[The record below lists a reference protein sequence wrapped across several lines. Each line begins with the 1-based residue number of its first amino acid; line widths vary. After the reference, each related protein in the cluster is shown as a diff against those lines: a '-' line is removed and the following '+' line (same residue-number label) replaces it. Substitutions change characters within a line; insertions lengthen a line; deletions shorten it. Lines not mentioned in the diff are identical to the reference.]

1 MNIKKTAA
9 KILLIFLVGTSAII
23 PLVASASVS
32 NSYKTP
38 SLWPTGFWGP
48 IVWCTGNY
56 LTPPADQVT
65 LGGGKAPDTCNN
77 LCDLIGTFINVIYLG
92 MSIAIFIIAPIGV
105 AWGGIMIMVSGANPG
120 TLESGKKILLG
131 TVIGIALVLGS
142 YLIVNTVLAV
152 LNVTSV
158 GNFNGN
164 AGTCQIM

>member
-1 MNIKKTAA
+1 MDIKKTFA
-9 KILLIFLVGTSAII
+9 KIVLILLIGSSIAL
-23 PLVASASVS
+23 PLVSFASVN
-32 NSYKTP
+32 NSYKVP

-56 LTPPADQVT
+56 IPGATQI
-65 LGGGKAPDTCNN
+65 GSPDTCNN
-77 LCDLIGTFINVIYLG
+77 LCDLIGTFLNVIYLI

-105 AWGGIMIMVSGANPG
+105 VWGGILIMFSGANPG

-131 TVIGIALVLGS
+131 TVIGIIIVLCA

-158 GNFNGN
+158 GSFNGN
-164 AGTCQIM
+164 SGTCQVLS